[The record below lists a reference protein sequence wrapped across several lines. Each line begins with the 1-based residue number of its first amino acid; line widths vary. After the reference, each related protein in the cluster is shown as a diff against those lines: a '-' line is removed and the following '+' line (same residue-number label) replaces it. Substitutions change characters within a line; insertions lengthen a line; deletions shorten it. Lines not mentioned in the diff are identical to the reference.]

1 MADGI
6 TIPTTGSGDATPKV
20 YTDDLGATGHAQFM
34 KLMDGTLDSTTKLMV
49 KAEDAAS
56 ADGDTGIIAMVVRKD
71 TPANTS
77 GTDGDYEMLQVSG
90 GKLWVHPI
98 GDFVTV
104 TVDVTRAANT
114 TTYAINDNF
123 GSTPVGGYTITAAG
137 RISGGSGL
145 IVDAWLTFEED
156 AATPLQGTVEFFD
169 TAITEVAD
177 NAVYVISD
185 AEAKTQVGS
194 FPFTLTDNGNQDTA
208 HVQNLS
214 IGLSTVGSA
223 NLRFEVKTKNA
234 YVPTTNSS
242 VLTIRFKILQ
252 VN

>member
-104 TVDVTRAANT
+104 TVDLTRAANT

-145 IVDAWLTFEED
+145 ITDAWFTFEED
-156 AATPLQGTVEFFD
+156 AAVPLVGVLKLAD
-169 TAITEVAD
+169 TAFTEVAD
-177 NAVYVISD
+177 NAAWVLSD
-185 AEAKTQVGS
+185 AEAKTQVGDI
-194 FPFTLTDNGNQDTA
+194 PFTLVDEGNQGTC

-214 IGLSTVGSA
+214 IGISTVGSA
-223 NLRFEVKTKNA
+223 NLRFSCKTKNA
-234 YVPTTNSS
+234 YIPTTNSS
-242 VLTIRFKILQ
+242 ILSVRFKILQ